1 MSTKSAVETDATR
14 LSRLDRALFRFES
27 LLTLAGGITIFA
39 LVCLAVV
46 HVLSRK
52 FLNAPVPGFV
62 DWTEQFMAIFAFL
75 GLAYTQREG
84 GHIRMDI
91 VVSFLRG
98 RWLWLAEFL
107 SVAFMLIITTALI
120 YGTWYHFLRSFDPG
134 APLFSRDS
142 SIDIALPLWPAKFLV
157 TFSMALLWLRLALQL
172 WAYGRAI
179 RSGARHPVAVPLI
192 ETAAEA
198 AEREAASVGAIH
210 E

>member
-1 MSTKSAVETDATR
+1 MSTISSIRSDGST
-14 LSRLDRALFRFES
+14 LSRLDRALFRLES
-27 LLTLAGGITIFA
+27 ALTLVAGLTIFA

-75 GLAYTQREG
+75 GLSYTQREG

-91 VVSFLRG
+91 LLGLLRG
-98 RWLWLAEFL
+98 RWVWLFEWL
-107 SVAFMLIITTALI
+107 SVLFMLLITTVLI
-120 YGTWYHFLRSFDPG
+120 YGTWYHFARSFDWN

-142 SIDIALPLWPAKFLV
+142 SIDIALPIWPAKLIV
-157 TFSMALLWLRLALQL
+157 TFSLALLWLRLALQL
-172 WAYGRAI
+172 WAYGRALI
-179 RSGARHPVAVPLI
+179 TGARHPVAVPLV
-192 ETAAEA
+192 ETPEEA
-198 AEREAASVGAIH
+198 AFKEAQSVAGV

>member
-1 MSTKSAVETDATR
+1 MTLKSAVETDDST
-14 LSRLDRALFRFES
+14 LSRLDQALFRVES
-27 LLTLAGGITIFA
+27 ALTLLGGITIFA

-75 GLAYTQREG
+75 GLSYTQREG

-91 VVSFLRG
+91 VVSFLKG
-98 RWLWLAEFL
+98 RWLWFAEWL
-107 SVAFMLIITTALI
+107 SVLFMLLITTVPI
-120 YGTWYHFLRSFDPG
+120 YGTWFHFLRSFDWN

-142 SIDIALPLWPAKFLV
+142 SIDIALPIWPSKLLV
-157 TFSMALLWLRLALQL
+157 TFSMMLLWLRLALQL
-172 WAYGRAI
+172 WAYARAI
-179 RSGARHPVAVPLI
+179 RTGARHPVAVPLI

-198 AEREAASVGAIH
+198 AEREAASVGAIN

>member
-1 MSTKSAVETDATR
+1 MTLKSAVETDDST
-14 LSRLDRALFRFES
+14 LSRLDQALFRVES
-27 LLTLAGGITIFA
+27 ALTLLGGITIFA

-75 GLAYTQREG
+75 GLSYTQREG

-91 VVSFLRG
+91 VVSFLKG
-98 RWLWLAEFL
+98 RWLWFAEWL
-107 SVAFMLIITTALI
+107 SVLFMLLITTVLI
-120 YGTWYHFLRSFDPG
+120 YGTWFHFLRSFDWN

-142 SIDIALPLWPAKFLV
+142 SIDIALPIWPSKLLV
-157 TFSMALLWLRLALQL
+157 TFSMMLLWLRLALQL
-172 WAYGRAI
+172 WAYARAI
-179 RSGARHPVAVPLI
+179 RTGARHPVAVPLI

-198 AEREAASVGAIH
+198 AEREAASVGAIN